1 MLAVS
6 SGQNLIDD
14 AWEAADMTVQ
24 LPDSLGPRFFEMH
37 GPMPLYHENKRGYHR
52 HYMRGKA
59 LLKRGETTL
68 GTYTKDISRKGI
80 GLLSPI
86 PLLPLERVDL
96 ILPNGSTLYLEM
108 ARCRRVDKNCFDCGA
123 RFALG
128 SKSPQPSH

>member
-6 SGQNLIDD
+6 PSEKVIDD
-14 AWEAADMTVQ
+14 AWEAADMIVQ
-24 LPDSLGPRFFEMH
+24 LPESLGTRFLEMH

-86 PLLPLERVDL
+86 QLLPLERVEL
-96 ILPNGSTLYLEM
+96 LLPNGSTLHLEV

-128 SKSPQPSH
+128 NSVRRPKH